1 MEQPRVFDRIA
12 GDQRLDAV
20 GDALRQA
27 VHKVLRP
34 GVVKDL
40 LHGVF
45 LGHPLHPALVQVPIG
60 CFASAAVLDLA
71 GSSKEAERLIGLGV
85 LSSVPAAAAGLADY
99 ADSQQDHRR
108 VGVVHAAAN
117 SAALV
122 CYLASLAL
130 RARGRQGAGVW
141 SALAGLTF
149 SAAGAT
155 LGGDLAFRRAV
166 GANHSEHA
174 SRVGPADWCDI
185 GAVEQFPEAKPTRRV
200 AADIPVLVVRRG
212 DEFSVLHD
220 QCSHMSGPLSEGE
233 LTTEHGVDCV
243 QCPWHG
249 SVFRLDDGRPVHGP
263 ATAPQQRLASRV
275 RDSRLEVKT
284 A

>member
-1 MEQPRVFDRIA
+1 MEQPRFLDRIA
-12 GDQRLDAV
+12 DDKRLDAV
-20 GDALRQA
+20 GDALRQGVQA
-27 VHKVLRP
+27 ILRP

-45 LGHPLHPALVQVPIG
+45 LGHPLHPALVQLPIG
-60 CFASAAVLDLA
+60 CFASAAVLDVA
-71 GSSKEAERLIGLGV
+71 GSSRDATRLIGLGV

-117 SAALV
+117 ATALV
-122 CYLASLAL
+122 CYVTSLAL
-130 RARGRQGAGVW
+130 RAKDRQRAGVW

-149 SAAGAT
+149 SMAGAT

-185 GAVEQFPEAKPTRRV
+185 GYVEQFPEKTPTRRL
-200 AADIPVLVVRRG
+200 AGDIPVLVVRRG
-212 DEFSVLHD
+212 EEFAVLHD

-233 LTTEHGVDCV
+233 LTQVGGVDCV
-243 QCPWHG
+243 KCPWHG
-249 SVFRLDDGRPVHGP
+249 SVFRLDDGRPAHGP
-263 ATAPQQRLASRV
+263 ATAPQQRLDSRV
-275 RDSRLEVKT
+275 RGSRLEVKT

>member
-1 MEQPRVFDRIA
+1 M
-12 GDQRLDAV
+12 
-20 GDALRQA
+20 
-27 VHKVLRP
+27 
-34 GVVKDL
+34 VKDL

-60 CFASAAVLDLA
+60 CFASAAVLDVG
-71 GSSKEAERLIGLGV
+71 GSSREATKLIGLGV

-122 CYLASLAL
+122 CYVASLVL
-130 RARGRQGAGVW
+130 RARGRQRAGVW
-141 SALAGLTF
+141 SAMAGLTF
-149 SAAGAT
+149 SMAGAT

-174 SRVGPADWCDI
+174 GRVGPADWCDL
-185 GAVEQFPEAKPTRRV
+185 GPVEQFSEAKPVRQM
-200 AADIPVLVVRRG
+200 AGEIPVLVVRRG
-212 DEFSVLHD
+212 EEFSVLHD

-233 LTTEHGVDCV
+233 LTEVDGAGCV
-243 QCPWHG
+243 RCPWHG

-263 ATAPQQRLASRV
+263 ATAPQQRLDRRV
-275 RDSRLEVKT
+275 RAGRLEVKT

>member
-12 GDQRLDAV
+12 DDKRLDAI
-20 GDALRQA
+20 GDALRQG
-27 VHKVLRP
+27 VHAVLRP

-60 CFASAAVLDLA
+60 CFASAAVLDVG
-71 GSSKEAERLIGLGV
+71 GSSREATKLIGLGV

-117 SAALV
+117 SAALA
-122 CYLASLAL
+122 CYVASLAL
-130 RARGRQGAGVW
+130 RARGRQRAGVW
-141 SALAGLTF
+141 SAMVGLTF
-149 SAAGAT
+149 SMAGAT
-155 LGGDLAFRRAV
+155 LGGDLAFRRGV

-174 SRVGPADWCDI
+174 GRVGPADWCDL
-185 GAVEQFPEAKPTRRV
+185 GPVAQFAEAKPVRQM
-200 AADIPVLVVRRG
+200 AGEIPVLVVRRG

-233 LTTEHGVDCV
+233 LTEVDGTDCV

-263 ATAPQQRLASRV
+263 ATAPQQRLDSRV
-275 RDSRLEVKT
+275 RAGRLEVKT

>member
-12 GDQRLDAV
+12 GEKRLDAV
-20 GDALRQA
+20 GDALRQG
-27 VHKVLRP
+27 VHAVLRP

-60 CFASAAVLDLA
+60 CFASAAVLDIG
-71 GSSKEAERLIGLGV
+71 GSSKEATKLIGLGV

-108 VGVVHAAAN
+108 IGVVHAAAN

-122 CYLASLAL
+122 CYVASLAL
-130 RARGRQGAGVW
+130 RARGRQRAGVW

-149 SAAGAT
+149 SMAGAT

-174 SRVGPADWCDI
+174 GRLGPADWCDL
-185 GAVEQFPEAKPTRRV
+185 GPVEEFPEAEPVRRV
-200 AADIPVLVVRRG
+200 AAEIPVLVVRRG

-220 QCSHMSGPLSEGE
+220 RCSHMSGPLSEGK
-233 LTTEHGVDCV
+233 LTEVDGVHCV
-243 QCPWHG
+243 ECPWHG
-249 SVFRLDDGRPVHGP
+249 SVFRLDDGRPTHGP
-263 ATAPQQRLASRV
+263 ATAPQQRLDSRV
-275 RDSRLEVKT
+275 RGSRLEVKT

>member
-12 GDQRLDAV
+12 GDERLDAV
-20 GDALRQA
+20 GDALRQG

-34 GVVKDL
+34 GALKDL

-60 CFASAAVLDLA
+60 CFASAAVLDIA
-71 GSSKEAERLIGLGV
+71 GSSRDAGRLIGLGV

-99 ADSQQDHRR
+99 ADSQQDQRR
-108 VGVVHAAAN
+108 IGVVHAAAN

-122 CYLASLAL
+122 CYVTSLAL
-130 RARGRQGAGVW
+130 RAKGRQRAGVL
-141 SALAGLTF
+141 SAMAGLTF
-149 SAAGAT
+149 SMAGAT

-166 GANHSEHA
+166 GANHSEQA
-174 SRVGPADWCDI
+174 SRIGPADWCDL
-185 GAVEQFPEAKPTRRV
+185 GSVDQFPEGTPTRQV
-200 AADIPVLVVRRG
+200 AADIPVLVVRHG
-212 DEFSVLHD
+212 DDFAVLHD
-220 QCSHMSGPLSEGE
+220 QCSHMSGPLAEGE
-233 LTTEHGVDCV
+233 LTSVDGVECV

-263 ATAPQQRLASRV
+263 ATAAQQRLDSRV
-275 RDSRLEVKT
+275 HESRLEVKMG
-284 A
+284 

>member
-12 GDQRLDAV
+12 DEKRLDAV
-20 GDALRQA
+20 GDALRRG
-27 VHKVLRP
+27 VHAVLRP

-60 CFASAAVLDLA
+60 CFASAAVLDIG
-71 GSSKEAERLIGLGV
+71 GSSREATKLIGLGV

-99 ADSQQDHRR
+99 ADSQQDQRR

-122 CYLASLAL
+122 CYVASLAL
-130 RARGRQGAGVW
+130 RAGGRQRAGVW
-141 SALAGLTF
+141 SAMAGLTF
-149 SAAGAT
+149 SMAGAT

-174 SRVGPADWCDI
+174 GRLGPADWCDL
-185 GAVEQFPEAKPTRRV
+185 GPVDQFPEAKPIRRV
-200 AADIPVLVVRRG
+200 AAEIPVLVVRRG
-212 DEFSVLHD
+212 KEFSVLHD

-233 LTTEHGVDCV
+233 LTEVDGAECV

-249 SVFRLDDGRPVHGP
+249 SVFRLDDGRPAHGP
-263 ATAPQQRLASRV
+263 ATAPQQRLDSRV
-275 RDSRLEVKT
+275 RASRLEVKT

>member
-12 GDQRLDAV
+12 DDERLDAV
-20 GDALRQA
+20 GDALRRG
-27 VHKVLRP
+27 VHAVLRP

-60 CFASAAVLDLA
+60 CFASAAVLDIGGNSRDA
-71 GSSKEAERLIGLGV
+71 ARLIGLGV

-122 CYLASLAL
+122 CYVASLAL
-130 RARGRQGAGVW
+130 RAKGRRRGGVL
-141 SALAGLTF
+141 SAMAGLTF
-149 SAAGAT
+149 SMAGAT

-174 SRVGPADWCDI
+174 SRVGPADWCDL
-185 GAVEQFPEAKPTRRV
+185 GYVEQFAESKPTRRM
-200 AADIPVLVVRRG
+200 AGDIPVLVVRRG
-212 DEFSVLHD
+212 EDFAVLHD

-233 LTTEHGVDCV
+233 LTEVDGVDCV

-249 SVFRLDDGRPVHGP
+249 SVFRLDDGRPAHGP
-263 ATAPQQRLASRV
+263 ATAPQQRLDSRV
-275 RDSRLEVKT
+275 RGSRLEVKM

>member
-12 GDQRLDAV
+12 DDKRLDAV
-20 GDALRQA
+20 GDALRQG
-27 VHKVLRP
+27 VQRVLRP

-60 CFASAAVLDLA
+60 CFASAAVLDVA
-71 GSSKEAERLIGLGV
+71 GSSRDAARLIGLGV
-85 LSSVPAAAAGLADY
+85 LSSLPAAAAGLADY

-122 CYLASLAL
+122 CYVTSLAL
-130 RARGRQGAGVW
+130 RAKGRTGAGVW

-149 SAAGAT
+149 SMAGAT

-174 SRVGPADWCDI
+174 SRLGPSDWCDL
-185 GAVEQFPEAKPTRRV
+185 GPVEQFADGKPTRRV
-200 AADIPVLVVRRG
+200 AADIPVLVVRKGQR
-212 DEFSVLHD
+212 FAVLHD
-220 QCSHMSGPLSEGE
+220 ECSHMSGPLSEGE
-233 LTTEHGVDCV
+233 LTEVGGVDCV
-243 QCPWHG
+243 RCPWHG
-249 SVFRLDDGRPVHGP
+249 SEFRLDDGRPVHGP
-263 ATAPQQRLASRV
+263 ATGPQVRLDSRV
-275 RDSRLEVKT
+275 RGDRLEVKT